1 MHPGSWAACALG
13 LGSFRGMLESIICGC
28 KVVRV
33 SRLANFAAVAQASA
47 MPHCRDAPA
56 STPTGTEKRGTA
68 KNHCQRDSR
77 PHTQEAERRNEA
89 KRIMSIQ
96 GSQLAPAGEHQEHHR
111 APPGKHHE
119 HHRGH
124 VSPLEGRFGTHPL
137 EPKKG
142 PARGTP
148 KSLHSTGIGCK
159 NGPGVATCWGGPP
172 PHTP

>member
-1 MHPGSWAACALG
+1 
-13 LGSFRGMLESIICGC
+13 
-28 KVVRV
+28 
-33 SRLANFAAVAQASA
+33 
-47 MPHCRDAPA
+47 
-56 STPTGTEKRGTA
+56 
-68 KNHCQRDSR
+68 
-77 PHTQEAERRNEA
+77 
-89 KRIMSIQ
+89 MSIQ

-148 KSLHSTGIGCK
+148 KSLHSMGISCK
-159 NGPGVATCWGGPP
+159 NGPTCWGGSPP
-172 PHTP
+172 PYPLSLLAEQVLTFETKASLGRAFVISGGGFLESTT